1 MYSNRFAELRKAYQS
16 ERGDKMND
24 DQFAVL
30 LYTFPSILVALADG
44 RIDIHEKHFMK
55 RLPEV
60 LTESTVV
67 AGDEEPLH
75 AMLTDD
81 YFKEA
86 EYITRNLDKWQD
98 QFLDALREELHAGL
112 DERNAIF
119 QSMWRTADS
128 SDDISTAER
137 KKIDEIA
144 AKLAL

>member
-1 MYSNRFAELRKAYQS
+1 MYSTKFAELRKAYQS
-16 ERGDKMND
+16 ERGDRMND

-44 RIDIHEKHFMK
+44 RIDIHERSFMR

-60 LTESTVV
+60 LTENVV

-75 AMLTDD
+75 AMLTED

-86 EYITRNLDKWQD
+86 EYISQNLNKWHNL
-98 QFLDALREELHAGL
+98 FLEALKDELHEGL
-112 DERNAIF
+112 EERNAIF

-137 KKIDEIA
+137 KKIEEISA
-144 AKLAL
+144 ILEL